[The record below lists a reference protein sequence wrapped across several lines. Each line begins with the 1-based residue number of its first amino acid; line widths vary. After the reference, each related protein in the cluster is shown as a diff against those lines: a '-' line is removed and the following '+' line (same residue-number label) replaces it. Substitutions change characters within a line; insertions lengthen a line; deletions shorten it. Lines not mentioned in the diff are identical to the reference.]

1 MARIYSSRVLIDP
14 NLLSTVGRATED
26 RIRMEN
32 ERRRNV
38 LSPVVKLLSNT
49 GSEIDKYRS
58 AESEEEKQ
66 RKRYADV
73 AWQSSDEQMRDPMYR
88 AALDEYA
95 RTGSAAPLSQYMLG
109 KETREANRLERERA
123 AAEKAALDRKEFELS
138 KAENLPRFQEA
149 MRKYNEEMSKPAPD
163 FALADQY
170 MAEADAINKRY
181 GFDARELDKI
191 AESNKRTAEKR
202 IEAARIASEEKELEE
217 MGARNLKT
225 LQDAEEVDR
234 QMRVAEFLVT
244 LPSTPKNDT
253 EKQEI
258 IKKITGNPDM
268 TKEEKTAE
276 LKRLVG
282 VSTDADAIRKAIN
295 NAIANAA
302 AQNTTESIAEQKE
315 LKAILVKQSKGIPL
329 STREQQLVEKY
340 SDTGAKP
347 TPKPNP
353 STPKPTPKPNPKPT
367 PETPE
372 LARIRDKQDKGIP
385 LSSRERKILNE
396 AGGK

>member
-38 LSPVVKLLSNT
+38 LSPVVKLLSTT
-49 GSEIDKYRS
+49 GSEIDKYRN

-73 AWQSSDEQMRDPMYR
+73 AWQSSKEQMADPMYR
-88 AALDEYA
+88 AAVEEYS

-191 AESNKRTAEKR
+191 AESNRRTAEKR
-202 IEAARIASEEKELEE
+202 IEAAKLAAEEKELEE
-217 MGARNLKT
+217 MGERNLKK

-258 IKKITGNPDM
+258 IKKITSNPDM

-372 LARIRDKQDKGIP
+372 LARIRDKQAKGIP